1 VSQNYYNIYINSVLD
16 LAQTIVIKSEESAAA
31 VNNYLKLAYGESIV
45 DVNDLSTWKYYQNI
59 CGQYH
64 VTDEIITITSL
75 DTLEKITFTI
85 ENLKLHRTTS
95 RAYQFG
101 TRHYIE
107 LLALH
112 PDKEQIIL
120 GVLYPADMNY
130 AITATDGTILSYP
143 KHLIESNELTF
154 IEKLNKAIEVYK
166 IRWHNVQFG
175 VTDVLYSA
183 AHLGLLY
190 LQLIP
195 MILNIRLAACK
206 TNEAHSFHVRQ
217 YLASHG
223 MLDVYLNTLTLKQ
236 ALFFYRNIAYI
247 ERNNGKRE
255 IFSWLVEHIMTER
268 NLPLSE
274 YIMKHNE
281 TDMLNNLYPLI
292 TFRKK
297 AVNTVNSY
305 QNKSSFT
312 LEEVLEKERYFALGN
327 SDYIDNNTSVIKTK
341 FDQSLS
347 SVLATKMLESSVIDY
362 TDAALYP
369 LQTILLNEW
378 LDLSAKNIYN
388 VYISFTDP
396 RTGNKVSL
404 ISKDAYIYLMYIFA
418 RSIGSDI
425 ARIPSFIALRAQRI
439 PLPSAQEVM
448 TVADTKYIDIS
459 TAEEILSHQP
469 FIPPDKPIV
478 SVESFYN
485 TAVSIFNAT
494 QTQIG
499 IISRQEHLYTR
510 ALVYNMV
517 CRLYSDNVVHFDEE
531 GMLFADW
538 LSSKELQDT
547 NYTVNEYQELYKNI
561 FEAATG
567 SVLNTTD
574 TIRNL
579 QKTMIQLLEQL
590 SSYSIQVVS
599 EINNSNIKV
608 LNLTSVRLGDK
619 KYNQEYQTDLKNNV
633 SLMYSKNIIFN
644 KRNVDLPPVYIQMLP
659 TNSPAHKYDL
669 ELNVKTN
676 LSSEYNFVSTSFIP
690 MSVIDFTIGKL
701 NGNDVQT
708 DQTILVGYND
718 FNNYTT
724 EEKISIKDV
733 YH

>member
-1 VSQNYYNIYINSVLD
+1 MSQNYYNIYINSVLD

-31 VNNYLKLAYGESIV
+31 VNNYLKLVYGESIV

-130 AITATDGTILSYP
+130 AISATDGTILTYP

-312 LEEVLEKERYFALGN
+312 LEEVLEKERYFTLGN
-327 SDYIDNNTSVIKTK
+327 SDYIDNNTPVIKTK

-425 ARIPSFIALRAQRI
+425 ARIPSFISLRAQRI

-448 TVADTKYIDIS
+448 MVADTKYVDIS

-538 LSSKELQDT
+538 LPSKELQDT

-633 SLMYSKNIIFN
+633 NVMYSKNIIFN
-644 KRNVDLPPVYIQMLP
+644 KRSIDLPPVYIQMLP
-659 TNSPAHKYDL
+659 AVSPAHKYDL
-669 ELNVKTN
+669 NLNVKTN

-690 MSVIDFTIGKL
+690 MSVIEFTIGKL
-701 NGNDVQT
+701 NGIDVQT

-718 FNNYTT
+718 FNNYTN